1 MSGMDLHGVELYI
14 SNLINNSKE
23 FRETKTVILDLAY
36 YTFNHDNCC
45 TKKAINL
52 MKRMAIYE
60 KFDDWGSYC
69 ENSDAQTRI
78 VQYNALKKIVG
89 KKYESTATSI
99 SNNYMSSDII
109 NEANETFIPTNIWT
123 KIHSN
128 TISDNEVRIE
138 RILKMLESI
147 NAKVYFIILPMYHVF
162 NEKNHFIIQ
171 KHRKMLYKRID
182 LLSQKY
188 KFEIIDYNFENTFP
202 SNCFYNVNYMNYLGA
217 IKLTNLVKKQLHE
230 SKAIESKYTINYSVF
245 QKKMELDNLR
255 R

>member
-1 MSGMDLHGVELYI
+1 MLWDAATKKLSVFSNTYDKYIEQRQTYEVAIFGSSLSRYGILADFLDKSCYKFSMSGMDLHGVELYI

-99 SNNYMSSDII
+99 SATATRTRWSCRTSS
-109 NEANETFIPTNIWT
+109 AP
-123 KIHSN
+123 
-128 TISDNEVRIE
+128 
-138 RILKMLESI
+138 
-147 NAKVYFIILPMYHVF
+147 
-162 NEKNHFIIQ
+162 
-171 KHRKMLYKRID
+171 
-182 LLSQKY
+182 
-188 KFEIIDYNFENTFP
+188 
-202 SNCFYNVNYMNYLGA
+202 
-217 IKLTNLVKKQLHE
+217 
-230 SKAIESKYTINYSVF
+230 
-245 QKKMELDNLR
+245 
-255 R
+255 